1 MKTEKSKKQKI
12 RQNKIISF
20 RVTEF
25 EYLQIIELLNKFG
38 LNKTDAMRKIV
49 NTTINNELITNF

>member
-49 NTTINNELITNF
+49 NTTIKKELITNF